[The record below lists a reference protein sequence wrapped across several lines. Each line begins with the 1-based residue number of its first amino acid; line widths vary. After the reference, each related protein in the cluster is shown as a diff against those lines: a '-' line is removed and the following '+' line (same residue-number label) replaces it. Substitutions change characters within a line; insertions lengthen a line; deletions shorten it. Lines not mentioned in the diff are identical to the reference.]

1 MMKYRNA
8 LFAGVGLLAGSI
20 TALPAMAE
28 GELQVGVLATLSGP
42 ATAWGLSMQ
51 SAAELAAEDVNKAG
65 GLKIG
70 DETYKVTVIAYDD
83 KYKATDA
90 VTATNRLIYE
100 DDVDFVVGPMGSAP
114 AVAVL
119 PLMTQ
124 GQLITMTM
132 AFTPKALSEEFTYS
146 FRPVISTQE
155 FSDPQIEWVVN
166 KLGSKRIGG
175 LFPNDESGQQVAEA
189 NAAAYEAVGAEFVSK
204 EFFERD
210 RVDFT
215 PLLTRM
221 LAEGVDAIELD
232 GNSPQ
237 TAGLIVKQARELGF
251 DGPIIRTGGDATA
264 EIIDVAGVE
273 AANNLY
279 VHQAINPHDPEIQAY
294 RARYEAD
301 YAGTMN
307 AFSPFFYTGT
317 KMVFAAME
325 AAGTTDADA
334 VLAELEAM
342 ESFDSILG
350 EVSWVGGEGY
360 GVPHQL
366 DAPFYIAEIVDGEA
380 NIVAEC
386 TINGCE

>member
-1 MMKYRNA
+1 MTYRSA
-8 LFAGVGLLAGSI
+8 LLAGVGLLAASF
-20 TALPAMAE
+20 AAVPAAAE
-28 GELQVGVLATLSGP
+28 EELTVGVLATLSGP
-42 ATAWGLSMQ
+42 GTAWGLSMQ
-51 SAAELAAEDVNKAG
+51 SAAELAAEDINAAG

-70 DETYKVTVIAYDD
+70 GEPYMLEVIAYDD

-100 DDVDFVVGPMGSAP
+100 DEVDIVVGPMGSAP

-119 PLMTQ
+119 PLFTQ
-124 GQLITMTM
+124 AEIITMTM

-146 FRPVISTQE
+146 FRPVLSTEE
-155 FSDPQIEWVVN
+155 FSGPQIEWVVN

-221 LAEGVDAIELD
+221 LAEGIDAIELD

-264 EIIDVAGVE
+264 QIIEVAGVE

-279 VHQAINPHDPEIQAY
+279 VHQAIDPDDPQIQAY
-294 RARYEAD
+294 RERYEAG
-301 YAGTMN
+301 YAGEMN
-307 AFSPFFYTGT
+307 AFSPFFYVNL
-317 KMVFAAME
+317 KMALAAME
-325 AAGTTDADA
+325 KAGTTDSDA
-334 VLAELEAM
+334 VMETMLAM
-342 ESFDSILG
+342 EGYESVLG
-350 EVSWVGGEGY
+350 PVSWTGGDKY

-366 DAPFYIAEIVDGEA
+366 SAPFYIAQIEDGEST
-380 NIVAEC
+380 IVATC
-386 TINGCE
+386 SFDGCE